1 MESAG
6 LLDGVHGRGPPA
18 PVLLEILLEP
28 AVVHLAVRVQT
39 PLARPR
45 QQQTRREAE
54 RRALVQ
60 SERRNLSRPLRSA
73 HIELQLRQR
82 APRALRGAEW
92 QVGADCEPAH
102 ARSGALRVDSTLNR
116 ELPTR
121 RQAEKLRNLKSRRPT
136 IHASP
141 FSQHFFF
148 FFFFF
153 FFFIAAVREKEKFPL
168 FGSTVQMAG
177 LRDLQQHRVQRTERK
192 RDRQIHVSDL
202 LRDSIPCLDLINRGR
217 RLVDHAFDLSGR
229 SIEGDSR
236 GEAGF
241 DGESFES
248 GGNGSDVDGVVEA
261 EEGIGGLGI
270 AKKGFWR
277 RRRNEELDFSDPD
290 FVGIAD

>member
-28 AVVHLAVRVQT
+28 AVVNLAVRVQT

-60 SERRNLSRPLRSA
+60 SERRDLSRPLRSA

-92 QVGADCEPAH
+92 QVRAECEPAH

-148 FFFFF
+148 FS
-153 FFFIAAVREKEKFPL
+153 FFFIAAVREKEEFPL

-202 LRDSIPCLDLINRGR
+202 LRDSIPRLDLINRGR
-217 RLVDHAFDLSGR
+217 RLGDHAFDLSGR

-290 FVGIAD
+290 FVRIAD